1 VSELLEQDTTI
12 FTGLYMPVPLREQ
25 INELAAAHDR
35 SLSGEIRE
43 AIRTHVSQFT
53 PADETAAA

>member
-1 VSELLEQDTTI
+1 VSELLEQDKI

-53 PADETAAA
+53 PADNETAAA